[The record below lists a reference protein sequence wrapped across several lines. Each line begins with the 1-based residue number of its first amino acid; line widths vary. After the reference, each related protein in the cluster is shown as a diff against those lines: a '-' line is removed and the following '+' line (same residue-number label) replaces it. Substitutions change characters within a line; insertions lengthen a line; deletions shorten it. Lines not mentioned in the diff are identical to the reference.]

1 MDGSKMENRKLLNLE
16 VCENKLEYGELPSI
30 NFLRELF
37 DVVEKKFPEYSDF
50 TVEFYSY
57 ANDGDYDRGDPEAS
71 VTFYGKRL
79 ENDAEY
85 ERRLEHEK
93 KLEQVRL
100 KHKEEE
106 EERKQKQIKEH
117 EEWEKQEFERL
128 KKKYGR

>member
-1 MDGSKMENRKLLNLE
+1 MDGKKLLNLE

-37 DVVEKKFPEYSDF
+37 NAVEKKFPEYSDL

-57 ANDGDYDRGDPEAS
+57 ANDGDYDHGDPEAS

-85 ERRLEHEK
+85 EKRLEEEK
-93 KLEQVRL
+93 RLEQKRL
-100 KHKEEE
+100 LIKQDEARKKE
-106 EERKQKQIKEH
+106 QKIKEY
-117 EEWEKQEFERL
+117 EEWEKKEFERL
-128 KKKYGR
+128 KKKYGK